1 LQVRLADLQFYEHD
15 RSCTL
20 WLDPQSEELI
30 QLQAALVAAFPECID
45 LSNDPSR
52 SITSFSPHL
61 SLGQWRSVGDVKK
74 AQQAGL
80 LCALPS
86 EF

>member
-1 LQVRLADLQFYEHD
+1 MRLADLQFYEHD

-30 QLQAALVAAFPECID
+30 QLQAALVAAIPESID
-45 LSNDPSR
+45 LSHDPSR